1 MTNQQ
6 FENIRQWAE
15 DRNLIE
21 GSAPINQISKL
32 LEELGELATGVNK
45 GRNDLIADGVG
56 DAVVVLTILSKQ
68 CGLNIEDC
76 IELAWN
82 EIKDR
87 KGKMIDGIFVKEADL
102 R

>member
-1 MTNQQ
+1 MTNPQ
-6 FENIRQWAE
+6 FDNIRQWAE

-21 GSAPINQISKL
+21 GSRPVNQISKL

-45 GRNDLIADGVG
+45 NKNDLIADGIG
-56 DAVVVLTILSKQ
+56 DSVVVLTILAKQ

-76 IELAWN
+76 IDLAWN

-87 KGKMIDGIFVKEADL
+87 KGRMQDGIFIKEEDL
-102 R
+102 